1 MPWNLVFCVGCS
13 DSVLIPYM
21 INSQTIDKWYWYMN
35 RKVYL
40 FLIQEKGLH
49 VKSERFITG
58 IRSVLSCSLLLGSS
72 AMLAF
77 IIAEC
82 GAKVGVIAHRRLIIP
97 PPNHTCTARVHTCTH
112 THTRTRS
119 LTHTNKHILHVPF
132 GLPLSLSHSRCD
144 PCHKTTALSCID

>member
-1 MPWNLVFCVGCS
+1 
-13 DSVLIPYM
+13 
-21 INSQTIDKWYWYMN
+21 MN
-35 RKVYL
+35 RKAYL

-112 THTRTRS
+112 THI
-119 LTHTNKHILHVPF
+119 HAHVH
-132 GLPLSLSHSRCD
+132 LPTQISTYFMFHLAY
-144 PCHKTTALSCID
+144 PCHYPIADVTHAIKPLHCPA